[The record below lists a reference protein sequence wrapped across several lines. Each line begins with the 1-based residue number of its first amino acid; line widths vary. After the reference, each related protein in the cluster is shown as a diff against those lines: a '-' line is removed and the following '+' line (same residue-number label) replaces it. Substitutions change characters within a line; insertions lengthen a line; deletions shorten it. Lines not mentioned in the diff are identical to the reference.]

1 MIIYHY
7 DRITKEFLGSSEA
20 RLDPKETEIQGKEVY
35 LIPTYTTIIEPLTL
49 DIDEVAVFE
58 SDNWVAKEDHRGK
71 TVFDIATAED
81 MVINQIGPMPDG
93 FTLEIPMDSFAL
105 WNGTAWVI
113 DTNKKA
119 KAFREEM
126 IQKEVRE
133 AAIKS
138 LISKGK
144 LPKGY
149 RDRDRK

>member
-1 MIIYHY
+1 MIVYHY
-7 DRITKEFLGSSEA
+7 DRVTKEFSGPSEA
-20 RLDPKETEIQGKEVY
+20 RLDPKETKMQGKEVY

-71 TVFDIATAED
+71 TVFDITTTEP

-93 FTLEIPMDSFAL
+93 FTLEIPTGPFAL

-113 DTNKKA
+113 DTNKET
-119 KAFREEM
+119 KAFNEEI
-126 IQKEVRE
+126 IQKEIRKV
-133 AAIKS
+133 AIKS

-144 LPKGY
+144 LPRGY
-149 RDRDRK
+149 RDRE